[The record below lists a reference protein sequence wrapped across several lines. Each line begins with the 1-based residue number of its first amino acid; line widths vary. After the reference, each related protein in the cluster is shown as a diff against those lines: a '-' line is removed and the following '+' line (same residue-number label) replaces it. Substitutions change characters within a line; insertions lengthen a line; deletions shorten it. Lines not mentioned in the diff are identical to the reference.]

1 MKPFSSELFFI
12 SFHFISFDS
21 RYEAL
26 FHGLEWKDLT
36 ESSPD
41 AISAAPLY
49 FSGFTHLTAMQQAV
63 VDNFP
68 LGQNLAREMI
78 IFDLCRDAEAEG
90 IRWMELSVPVQGE
103 KESWVGLCESLDRAF
118 HEYPDVGVGIV
129 LCISRSSSP
138 EEAEAKFDAVIAL
151 AQGDADCVRLGLA
164 SRICAVGLLG
174 NEAGDP
180 KATKFGALFARCASE
195 MGWPPVPHAGAMTGE
210 KGPEAIIDALDV
222 GAKRIG
228 HGILAMNDSESG
240 RKAVVRLRE
249 AQVCCEVCPVSNVHL
264 CDACFGCEPPPPPAL
279 EGGGGAAEEKK
290 GEVPQATFRFA
301 DHPLPR
307 MLDAGI
313 PCCLNGDDPATFGAP
328 SSHGLLREFEIA
340 RSEMRLSDG
349 QLAEC
354 ARSSFVHALG
364 CPEAVRDRA
373 LADIEAWL
381 RGEDLAAA
389 AAAQSSSSQK
399 PKTPRFK
406 RGQKKS
412 FSFLASHAHGGRI

>member
-138 EEAEAKFDAVIAL
+138 ALNVLTVGFDMRVFPNITVKSKIGTSAVVMRTHEDTFY
-151 AQGDADCVRLGLA
+151 G
-164 SRICAVGLLG
+164 SR
-174 NEAGDP
+174 
-180 KATKFGALFARCASE
+180 
-195 MGWPPVPHAGAMTGE
+195 
-210 KGPEAIIDALDV
+210 
-222 GAKRIG
+222 
-228 HGILAMNDSESG
+228 
-240 RKAVVRLRE
+240 VVRLVDASPGVLVE
-249 AQVCCEVCPVSNVHL
+249 LLGLSPGFNKTKHL
-264 CDACFGCEPPPPPAL
+264 
-279 EGGGGAAEEKK
+279 EE
-290 GEVPQATFRFA
+290 
-301 DHPLPR
+301 
-307 MLDAGI
+307 MI
-313 PCCLNGDDPATFGAP
+313 
-328 SSHGLLREFEIA
+328 
-340 RSEMRLSDG
+340 
-349 QLAEC
+349 
-354 ARSSFVHALG
+354 
-364 CPEAVRDRA
+364 
-373 LADIEAWL
+373 
-381 RGEDLAAA
+381 
-389 AAAQSSSSQK
+389 
-399 PKTPRFK
+399 
-406 RGQKKS
+406 
-412 FSFLASHAHGGRI
+412 